1 MGIKYI
7 KYKGNGDKREKEL
20 GLYFIFIRTWYIFSV
35 SEMMKKKFKKKERH
49 F

>member
-20 GLYFIFIRTWYIFSV
+20 GLYLLFIRTWYIFSV
-35 SEMMKKKFKKKERH
+35 SEMMKKKF
-49 F
+49 